1 MQDFFLARQ
10 ISLDRGTLP
19 DSTGRGNGQNPALVG
34 GSPGG
39 VAGRYEEPDQSRDPK
54 AAADQL

>member
-1 MQDFFLARQ
+1 MARQ